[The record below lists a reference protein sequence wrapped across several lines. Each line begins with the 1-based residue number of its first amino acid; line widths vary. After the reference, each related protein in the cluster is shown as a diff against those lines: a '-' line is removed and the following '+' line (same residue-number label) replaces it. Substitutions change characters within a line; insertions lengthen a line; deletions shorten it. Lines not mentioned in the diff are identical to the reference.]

1 MVSAVFPPFSKIFL
15 DSFPKHGILVVYH
28 WDTTRECMTKTE
40 VLLDLQQRIISEEFL
55 PGAWLVE
62 RDLSSEYGLSRTP
75 IREVLNKLVLLGLIT
90 VQQNRGY
97 QVRQFSFQDVVE
109 IFNARRAIEGA
120 CARYAC
126 FTKAP
131 DIDVRIQELRAKLL
145 GLDIDKDG
153 GSKAIAVGNEVH
165 DYLIELAGNRYL
177 KEFTY
182 KLSSLMKLTRNLTKN
197 RTAIEENSRQDHLK
211 ILDALEK
218 RDADLCEQLMDQH
231 LSNTCKALADTYL
244 TSLTSF
250 YA

>member
-1 MVSAVFPPFSKIFL
+1 
-15 DSFPKHGILVVYH
+15 
-28 WDTTRECMTKTE
+28 MTKAE

-75 IREVLNKLVLLGLIT
+75 IREILNKLVLLGLIT
-90 VQQNRGY
+90 VQRNRGY

-126 FTKAP
+126 FAKNP
-131 DIDVRIQELRAKLL
+131 DIDSRIKELRDKLL
-145 GLDIDKDG
+145 NLDIGKDG

-197 RTAIEENSRQDHLK
+197 RTAIEENSRQDHLR

-218 RDADLCEQLMDQH
+218 RDADLCEQLMVQH

>member
-1 MVSAVFPPFSKIFL
+1 
-15 DSFPKHGILVVYH
+15 
-28 WDTTRECMTKTE
+28 MTKAE

-55 PGAWLVE
+55 PGSWLVE

-75 IREVLNKLVLLGLIT
+75 IREILNKLVILGLIS
-90 VQQNRGY
+90 VQKNRGY

-120 CARYAC
+120 CARSAC
-126 FTKAP
+126 FSKSP
-131 DIDVRIQELRAKLL
+131 DMDARIKELREKLEN
-145 GLDIDKDG
+145 LDIEKDG

-177 KEFTY
+177 KEFTF

-197 RTAIEENSRQDHLK
+197 RASIEENSRQDHLK

-231 LSNTCKALADTYL
+231 LNNTVKALAGTYL

>member
-1 MVSAVFPPFSKIFL
+1 
-15 DSFPKHGILVVYH
+15 
-28 WDTTRECMTKTE
+28 MTKAE

-75 IREVLNKLVLLGLIT
+75 IREILNKLVILGLIS
-90 VQQNRGY
+90 VQKNRGY

-126 FTKAP
+126 FSKSP
-131 DIDVRIQELRAKLL
+131 DMDARIKELREKLEN
-145 GLDIDKDG
+145 LDIEKDG

-177 KEFTY
+177 KEFTF

-197 RTAIEENSRQDHLK
+197 RASIEENSRQDHLK

-231 LSNTCKALADTYL
+231 LNNTVKALAGTYL
-244 TSLTSF
+244 TSLTSL

>member
-1 MVSAVFPPFSKIFL
+1 
-15 DSFPKHGILVVYH
+15 
-28 WDTTRECMTKTE
+28 MTKAE
-40 VLLDLQQRIISEEFL
+40 VLQDLQQRIIDEEFL
-55 PGAWLVE
+55 PGSWLVE

-75 IREVLNKLVLLGLIT
+75 IREILNKLVLLGLIT
-90 VQQNRGY
+90 VQHNRGY

-109 IFNARRAIEGA
+109 IFNARRAIEGS

-126 FTKAP
+126 YAKCP
-131 DIDVRIQELRAKLL
+131 DLEIRINGLREKLRS
-145 GLDIDKDG
+145 LDIEKDG
-153 GSKAIAVGNEVH
+153 GSKAIAIGNEVH
-165 DYLIELAGNRYL
+165 DLLIELAGNHYL

-218 RDADLCEQLMDQH
+218 RDAALCEQLMDQH

>member
-1 MVSAVFPPFSKIFL
+1 
-15 DSFPKHGILVVYH
+15 
-28 WDTTRECMTKTE
+28 MTKAE
-40 VLLDLQQRIISEEFL
+40 VLQDLQRRIIEEEFL

-62 RDLSSEYGLSRTP
+62 RDLSAEYGLSRTP

-90 VQQNRGY
+90 VQNNRGY

-126 FTKAP
+126 YTKRS
-131 DIDVRIQELRAKLL
+131 DVDARIQELRDKLL
-145 GLDIDKDG
+145 GLDIEKDG
-153 GSKAIAVGNEVH
+153 GGKAVAVGNEVH
-165 DYLIELAGNRYL
+165 ELLIELADNRYL
-177 KEFTY
+177 KEFTF

-197 RTAIEENSRQDHLK
+197 RTPIEENSRQDHLR
-211 ILDALEK
+211 ILDALQK
-218 RDADLCEQLMDQH
+218 RDAELCAHMMDQH